1 MCCSVGYGDLY
12 PTTFAGR
19 LTANIIM
26 YVGII
31 GLALPIGVISSNFA
45 DVYAEHFDEVEED
58 AKRAEEEAAQMDGAV
73 SLSLKQ
79 KPLKQINV
87 QPQEIAVGKVIPAS
101 NDESKYDGRFSPPDS
116 NVDPNRCNIYHSP
129 YKPMGHVESMAF
141 RLPHSLHCFSH
152 SPGHIWLE

>member
-1 MCCSVGYGDLY
+1 
-12 PTTFAGR
+12 
-19 LTANIIM
+19 M

-116 NVDPNRCNIYHSP
+116 
-129 YKPMGHVESMAF
+129 KPESVANAQQLSHPIGSIPASIAMLQAKFQELNDIKKEWDDVMAEVESII
-141 RLPHSLHCFSH
+141 L
-152 SPGHIWLE
+152 